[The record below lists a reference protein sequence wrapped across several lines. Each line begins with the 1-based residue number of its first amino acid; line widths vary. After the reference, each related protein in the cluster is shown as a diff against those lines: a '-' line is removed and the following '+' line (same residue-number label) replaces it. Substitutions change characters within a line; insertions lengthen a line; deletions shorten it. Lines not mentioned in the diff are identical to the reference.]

1 MIFNTA
7 VGSGKI
13 VSPTALVK
21 SVLINYVTKILGEPQ
36 FASNIDKLETHTET
50 GKKLIITV

>member
-50 GKKLIITV
+50 GKTFIITV